1 MRPESFSSQLCV
13 ALARTT
19 PAFQPTPRPARQ
31 GFARQ
36 LIDAL
41 ARVTPAFQDGP
52 ANTQPRTDGPPAPQ
66 PAATQPASAA
76 QQRPAPSAPPGPR
89 YGGRFLTVA
98 EVATIMRSSKLAVY
112 RLVHSG
118 ELPAVRVGRALRVPE
133 EAVHDYLRDSLRS
146 VS

>member
-1 MRPESFSSQLCV
+1 MRPDSFGSQLCV

-19 PAFQPTPRPARQ
+19 PAFRPAPRSARQ
-31 GFARQ
+31 GFLRQ
-36 LIDAL
+36 LVDGL

-52 ANTQPRTDGPPAPQ
+52 ATTQPRTDGTPASQPGVEQPAP
-66 PAATQPASAA
+66 AAR
-76 QQRPAPSAPPGPR
+76 QRPAEPEPPQPR
-89 YGGRFLTVA
+89 YGGRLLTVA
-98 EVATIMRSSKLAVY
+98 EVAAIMRSSKLAVY

-118 ELPAVRVGRALRVPE
+118 ELPAIRVGRALRVPE